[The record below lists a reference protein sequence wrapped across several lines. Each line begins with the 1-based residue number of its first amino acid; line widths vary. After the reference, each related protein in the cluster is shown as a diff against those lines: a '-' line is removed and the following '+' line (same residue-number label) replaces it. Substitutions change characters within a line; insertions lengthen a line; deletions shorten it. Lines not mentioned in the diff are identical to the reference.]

1 VSAVPQG
8 LPAARARARRAIAGI
23 LAAFLGVLALLAVLC
38 LRWPALLTTPELRA
52 IYPMPLVRATIS
64 AALAGSIALGALA
77 LLASSGRRLGT
88 FGLLCAALGLAL
100 GGAGVEVQEPVA
112 KSDHLGLDWF
122 VLDLFVLALV
132 FVPLERAF
140 ARDRQQAV
148 FRSGWRTDVAHFFV
162 SHVGVELLTFL
173 TMAPALLLF
182 RVARWPAL
190 QDAVAAQPLALQ
202 FVAVVGVADLGAYAA
217 HRAFHAVPFLWRFH
231 AIHHSSERMDWLAGS
246 RLHVVD
252 VIATRACAFVPLLLL
267 GFSQAALAGYLVWV
281 AVQATL
287 IHANVRWRFP
297 GLRHVLVTPQFH
309 HWHHTADAE
318 GLDRNF
324 AVHFAFL
331 DRLFGTLHLPGERWP
346 ERYGIDGSPVPD
358 GWLLQLRW
366 PLSHSEGTNPLP
378 PPDPR

>member
-1 VSAVPQG
+1 MSLAPQS
-8 LPAARARARRAIAGI
+8 LPDARVRARRAIAGI
-23 LAAFLGVLALLAVLC
+23 LAAFLGVLALLAVFC

-52 IYPMPLVRATIS
+52 LYPMPLVRATIS
-64 AALAGSIALGALA
+64 AALAASIALGALA
-77 LLASSGRRLGT
+77 LLAGSGRRLGAL
-88 FGLLCAALGLAL
+88 GLVCAAVGLAL

-112 KSDHLGLDWF
+112 QSDHLGLDWF

-140 ARDRQQAV
+140 ARDRRQAV
-148 FRSGWRTDVAHFFV
+148 FRPGWRTDVAHFFV

-182 RVARWPAL
+182 RFARWPAL
-190 QDAVAAQPLALQ
+190 QDAVAAQPVALQ
-202 FVAVVGVADLGAYAA
+202 LLEVVLVADLGAYAA
-217 HRAFHAVPFLWRFH
+217 HRAFHGVPLLWGFH

-267 GFSQAALAGYLVWV
+267 GFSQAALAAYLVWV

-309 HWHHTADAE
+309 HWHHTAEAE

-324 AVHFAFL
+324 AVHLAFL

-346 ERYGIDGSPVPD
+346 DRYGIAGSPVPD

-366 PLSHSEGTNPLP
+366 PLSRTGGRGPLP
-378 PPDPR
+378 SPDPR